1 MSVRF
6 ADTCSRDFARH
17 ETFAPR
23 FGWLRKA
30 YDALTNPEVGPEV
43 FLKPDAPVLLGVGK
57 NMVNSIRYWGQAF
70 KLVEE
75 YGKGG
80 GSRAQVARPTY
91 EAYWLLDETFG
102 ADPWLEDPGSLWLLH
117 WWLLSKECKAPA
129 WWAAF
134 HLTPGTQ
141 FAEHEL
147 VRTLRSHVQLAG
159 WESVADTSLEKDAD
173 VIAKMYAPR
182 RATAGS
188 PGSAEDLLDCPFRDL
203 GLLTSSDV
211 PRTWTFTTGARP
223 TLPPAVVLHAALDFA
238 LAEAGAE
245 TVRNGG
251 TISVTRLAGAPGSPG
266 RAFRLD
272 EPRLV
277 ELLDRACDPDK
288 GTSMVEVAGQRAL
301 HFDRPPSAISREV
314 LNRHFRRDR
323 KDMLGRSAW
332 DALHPRTATEP
343 AREAVPA

>member
-6 ADTCSRDFARH
+6 PDTCSRDFARH

-30 YDALTNPEVGPEV
+30 YDALIDPAVGSEV
-43 FLKPDAPVLLGVGK
+43 FLRPDAPVLLGVGK

-80 GSRAQVARPTY
+80 GSRAQIARPTY
-91 EAYWLLDETFG
+91 DAYWLLDEQYG

-117 WWLLSKECKAPA
+117 WWLLKAECKAPA

-134 HLTPGTQ
+134 HLTPGTN

-147 VRTLRSHVQLAG
+147 VRTLRTHVQLAG
-159 WESVADTSLEKDAD
+159 WDAIAETSLEKDAD

-182 RATAGS
+182 RATTGS

-238 LAEAGAE
+238 NTE
-245 TVRNGG
+245 TGEENLRRGG

-277 ELLDRACDPDK
+277 ELLDRACDLDK

-301 HFDRPPSAISREV
+301 HFDRPPTTLLRPTLE
-314 LNRHFRRDR
+314 RHFLRDR
-323 KDMLGRSAW
+323 KDMLTSKQW
-332 DALHPRTATEP
+332 DEKYPRLAVDAT
-343 AREAVPA
+343 REAVPA

>member
-30 YDALTNPEVGPEV
+30 YDALVDPGVGSEV

-75 YGKGG
+75 YAKGG
-80 GSRAQVARPTY
+80 GSRARVARPTW
-91 EAYWLLDETFG
+91 EAYWLFDEQHG

-117 WWLLSKECKAPA
+117 WWLLKSECNVPA

-134 HLTPGTQ
+134 HLTPGTS

-147 VRTLRSHVQLAG
+147 VRTLRTHIQLAG
-159 WESVADTSLEKDAD
+159 WEAIADTSLEKDAD

-182 RATAGS
+182 RATTGS

-203 GLLTSSDV
+203 GLLTASDA

-223 TLPPAVVLHAALDFA
+223 NLPPAVVLYAALDFA
-238 LAEAGAE
+238 CSETDE
-245 TVRNGG
+245 TVTRNGG
-251 TISVTRLAGAPGSPG
+251 TISITRLAGAPGSPG

-277 ELLDRACDPDK
+277 EALDLACADSR
-288 GTSMVEVAGQRAL
+288 GASMVEVAGQRAL
-301 HFDRPPSAISREV
+301 HFDRPPNMMLWRALEQ
-314 LNRHFRRDR
+314 HFRRDR
-323 KDMLGRSAW
+323 QGALTRPQW
-332 DALHPRTATEP
+332 DKKYPHTASEIT
-343 AREAVPA
+343 RKTVPA